1 MNILHVVNISFVIP
15 FFLGEQLNYFTKKGF
30 KEYVVCSPSEELESF
45 SERYSFVNLPVAI
58 ERKLSFWS
66 DFKAILKVA
75 RYLCKYKIDVV
86 VGHTP
91 KGALIAMVAAFVTR
105 IPIRIYF
112 RHGLVYETAVGFKRF
127 LLINIDRLTAKLAT
141 KIICVSPSVANKSIK
156 ERLNRGNKQFV
167 LGNGTCN
174 GINVDQFNQTSI
186 IKDGS
191 LALQK
196 LLGLENENFV
206 IGYTGRLVKDKG
218 IIDLVDAFNIVKE
231 QCPNARLLLVGM
243 LEERDAL
250 PQSLVDTLNSD
261 KSIIMVGY
269 VDNTRM
275 PLYYSLMDIFVLP
288 SYREG
293 FPTSVLEA
301 SAMNIPVLTTRA
313 TGCVDSIVEGET
325 GFFFNGVEKMAE
337 SIVWLYNHPADR
349 IEIGRKGR
357 LFVESKFQQKD
368 IWEEI
373 EKLYHR

>member
-15 FFLGEQLNYFTKKGF
+15 FFLGEQLNYFSKKGF
-30 KEYVVCSPSEELESF
+30 KEYVACSPSEELESF

-58 ERKLSFWS
+58 ERKLSFWN
-66 DFKAILKVA
+66 DLKAILKLGWFM
-75 RYLCKYKIDVV
+75 RKYKIDVA

-91 KGALIAMVAAFVTR
+91 KGALIAMVAAFGTR
-105 IPIRIYF
+105 TPIRIYF
-112 RHGLVYETAVGFKRF
+112 RHGLVYETAAGFKRF

-156 ERLNRGNKQFV
+156 DRLNRGNKQFV
-167 LGNGTCN
+167 LKNGTCN
-174 GINVDQFNQTSI
+174 GINVEYFSQASI
-186 IKDGS
+186 IKDES
-191 LALQK
+191 QALQK
-196 LLGLENENFV
+196 LLGLEKENFV

-218 IIDLVDAFNIVKE
+218 IIDLVDAFNKVKK

-250 PQSLVDTLNSD
+250 PKPLVDTLNSD
-261 KSIIMVGY
+261 NAIIMAGY
-269 VDNTRM
+269 VDNIRM
-275 PLYYSLMDIFVLP
+275 PLYYSLMDVFVLP

-313 TGCVDSIVEGET
+313 TGCIDSIVEGET
-325 GFFFNGVEKMAE
+325 GFFFNGVEEMAK
-337 SIVWLYNHPADR
+337 SIMWLYNHSEDR

-357 LFVESKFQQKD
+357 LYVENNFQQKD
-368 IWEEI
+368 IWNEI
-373 EKLYHR
+373 EKNYQR